1 MPEDPHT
8 GVRPEVVKHGRS
20 APQTL
25 RGLVE
30 PKDGAQATESLSMA
44 EDSSRTYR
52 DHVVAVVVPCFNER
66 DRIGDVIRSIPAFV
80 SRIYVVDDASTD
92 GSDAIA
98 RATVEERPGVRVIR
112 HESNRGVGAAIGTGY
127 LACRDDGVDI
137 AVVMAGDGQMDP
149 ADLTHLLDPIIDGEA
164 DYVKG
169 NRFFGGPD
177 ADEIPRVRLL
187 GNLVLSALTKIVS
200 GYWHVS
206 DTQCGY
212 TAINRDALE
221 AVDWSK
227 IYPRYGCPN
236 DILTRLNIAH
246 MRVAEVKVK
255 ARYGADWTSKM
266 RVRKVM
272 LPILHLLWR
281 LFLHRLYWKYIYMS
295 GHPLIF
301 YYAAAATM
309 GLVSGLLFVYIVGKL
324 LITGVI
330 PQAALIMFGVA
341 FGVVIQLLLGAF
353 ELDFQANRNLCIEL
367 RRMPGKRD

>member
-1 MPEDPHT
+1 MLEDPNT
-8 GVRPEVVKHGRS
+8 AARSEVAADVRLPSPVLPEPIERVDRAWEDDNLP
-20 APQTL
+20 APA
-25 RGLVE
+25 
-30 PKDGAQATESLSMA
+30 P
-44 EDSSRTYR
+44 SRRIYR

-66 DRIGDVIRSIPAFV
+66 ERVGDVIRTIPGFV
-80 SRIYVVDDASTD
+80 DRIYVVDDASTD
-92 GSDAIA
+92 GSDAVA
-98 RATVEERPGVRVIR
+98 RAIAEERPGTRVIR

-127 LACRDDGVDI
+127 LACRDDAVDI

-149 ADLTHLLDPIIDGEA
+149 DDLTHLLDPIIDGEA

-177 ADEIPRVRLL
+177 ADEIPRVRLF

-212 TAINRDALE
+212 TAINREALE
-221 AVDWSK
+221 AIDWSK

-272 LPILHLLWR
+272 LPILHLLSR
-281 LFLHRLYWKYIYMS
+281 LFLHRMYWKYIYMS

-301 YYAAAATM
+301 YYAAAAAM
-309 GLVSGLLFVYIVGKL
+309 GSVSGLLFVYIVGKL
-324 LITGVI
+324 LVTGVI

-341 FGVVIQLLLGAF
+341 FSVVIQLLLGAF

-367 RRMPGKRD
+367 RRLPGKRP